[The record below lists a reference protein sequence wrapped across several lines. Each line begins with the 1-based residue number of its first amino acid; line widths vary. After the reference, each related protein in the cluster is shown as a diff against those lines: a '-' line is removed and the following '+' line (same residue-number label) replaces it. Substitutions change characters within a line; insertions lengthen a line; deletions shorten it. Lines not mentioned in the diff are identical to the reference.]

1 MYGGVGRARTA
12 KSCSNARAFLRSR
25 ATFVASSRRRAF
37 STARRS
43 EACSRFLLCETE
55 LAVQQWLHA
64 QCVTIVPGRRAARS
78 LSRRRPHPQPHHVL
92 YFEGSS
98 THCFFGRAGSP
109 LPFLCPF
116 LFLKAIYLP
125 ATGGAR
131 AIIEIKISVIWYVKG
146 REPPGDSPGPVAV
159 ECQVPS
165 DVT

>member
-1 MYGGVGRARTA
+1 MCICMLGGVGRARTT

-78 LSRRRPHPQPHHVL
+78 LSRRRPQPQPHHVL

-98 THCFFGRAGSP
+98 THCFFGRASSP

-125 ATGGAR
+125 ATGRTVWGVGSQETAAPWWWWWWNR
-131 AIIEIKISVIWYVKG
+131 YICGGGGGKSCGK
-146 REPPGDSPGPVAV
+146 
-159 ECQVPS
+159 
-165 DVT
+165 